1 MGYDPRTPDGVTAM
15 DDLELANRFERQR
28 PQLSAVAYRMLGS
41 LTEADDAVQESWLRL
56 QRTDAEQ
63 IDNLE
68 PWLTT
73 VIARICLNILRS
85 RRTRGEQPLNSFLPE
100 PIIDNPVAG
109 TDPEHEALL
118 ADAVGIALQVVLDT
132 LSPAERLAFVLHD
145 MFAVSYEEIA
155 GILGKSPE
163 ACRQIASRA
172 RRRVRM
178 TEDPTSDPQRQRE
191 IVDAFLAAAKT
202 GDFQMLLSLLSPD
215 VELVADA
222 AAIGMGAPASLV
234 GCNDV
239 ASRFSGGAKAARTAL
254 LDGLAGP
261 VWSQGGTVKVAF
273 DFTVVA
279 DKVTKIEMIAEH
291 DVLGEIDIEVLR
303 CGRDQ

>member
-1 MGYDPRTPDGVTAM
+1 
-15 DDLELANRFERQR
+15 
-28 PQLSAVAYRMLGS
+28 VAFRILGNV
-41 LTEADDAVQESWLRL
+41 EDADDALQETWLRL
-56 QRTDAEQ
+56 STTDAGD
-63 IDNLE
+63 IGNLTG
-68 PWLTT
+68 WLTT
-73 VIARICLNILRS
+73 VVSRICLNTLRS
-85 RRTRGEQPLNSFLPE
+85 RQRRASESIDDSANVEQFSVRTAATPE
-100 PIIDNPVAG
+100 DQAILADSMGA
-109 TDPEHEALL
+109 ALL
-118 ADAVGIALQVVLDT
+118 IVLDRLT
-132 LSPAERLAFVLHD
+132 PAERISFVLHD

-178 TEDPTSDPQRQRE
+178 TDGPTSDPQRQRE

-215 VELVADA
+215 SELVADA
-222 AAIGMGAPASLV
+222 AAIAMGAPATLV
-234 GCNDV
+234 GANDV
-239 ASRFSGGAKAARTAL
+239 ASRFSGGAKAVRAAL
-254 LDGLAGP
+254 LDGRVGL

-279 DKVTKIEMIAEH
+279 DKVTKIEMIGDD

-303 CGRDQ
+303 RGRDR